1 MSRVEARWG
10 GGSLDDP
17 WIEAERVGKVIG
29 DEDVEWWH
37 DGRVIDL
44 CLSYFF
50 FFCFSV
56 SWGGKVGGRG
66 RIGSLVEFRNRV
78 LFLFFKENGKFLDSW
93 LDVVIWFLCPWCV
106 ISIFILGL
114 VFFFFFY
121 LASEFIG
128 GLLEDIYSSFVR
140 FMLHHEFDL
149 VLFVLLCRYCVQF
162 IIYSVNIFVL
172 SRNLAPRIIY

>member
-1 MSRVEARWG
+1 MEDGRGQMSRVEARWG

-29 DEDVEWWH
+29 GEDVEWWH

-44 CLSYFF
+44 CLSYF

-78 LFLFFKENGKFLDSW
+78 LFLFFKENGKFLESW
-93 LDVVIWFLCPWCV
+93 LNVVIWFLCPWCV

-114 VFFFFFY
+114 VFFFFFLSRQWIY
-121 LASEFIG
+121 RWFIG
-128 GLLEDIYSSFVR
+128 RYLFLFRSFYVASRIWSRPLCSIVPLLRAIYY
-140 FMLHHEFDL
+140 
-149 VLFVLLCRYCVQF
+149 LFC
-162 IIYSVNIFVL
+162 
-172 SRNLAPRIIY
+172 